1 MTAAPSTIDAL
12 RSLLAERAVV
22 RGRITLSSG
31 AVSEYYFDCK
41 RVMLS
46 GDGAPLVGDAFV
58 DAIVGL
64 PERPLAI
71 GGLTHGADPIVGA
84 AMMKAAERGLRLD
97 GFYVRKEP
105 KQHGT
110 QQLIENPPAAG
121 TPVVIV
127 DDVVTKGGS
136 IIKAIDSAE
145 RGGCRVVAV
154 MTLLDRL
161 EGGADAI
168 RQRAPSAHY
177 VPIFTLEDFFDIEEI
192 RRGGEVDAALAVG
205 SQVDEP
211 TTDASIDSP

>member
-1 MTAAPSTIDAL
+1 MADMKDAL
-12 RSLLAERAVV
+12 RSLLAERAVI

-46 GDGAPLVGDAFV
+46 AQGAPLVGAV
-58 DAIVGL
+58 VLDAIKNL

-84 AMMKAAERGLRLD
+84 AMMKAAAEGLPLD

-110 QQLIENPPAAG
+110 QRLIENAPAAG

-127 DDVVTKGGS
+127 DDVLTKGAS
-136 IIKAIDSAE
+136 VVKAIEGAESA
-145 RGGCRVVAV
+145 GCRVVAV
-154 MTLLDRL
+154 IVLVDRL
-161 EGGADAI
+161 ERGAEAI
-168 RQRAPSAHY
+168 RARVPEAQYA
-177 VPIFTLEDFFDIEEI
+177 PIFTLENFLDIDEI
-192 RRGGEVDAALAVG
+192 RQEWARNSTRMPAA
-205 SQVDEP
+205 S
-211 TTDASIDSP
+211 T